1 MVLVDAGKCTITT
14 KVRNIENA
22 GGQMA
27 LIGDAFYEKI
37 EDVWMEDVDGAG
49 FSLTIPGL
57 MISNKDANAIKEA
70 LEAK

>member
-49 FSLTIPGL
+49 FSLTIPGM
-57 MISNKDANAIKEA
+57 MISKEDANAIK
-70 LEAK
+70 